1 MWLDL
6 LALTLTDLRL
16 QAVLEMI
23 LDQCFLGVFNGIDLL
38 GDLLARSPLFQHLYG
53 VRQVPVCAL

>member
-38 GDLLARSPLFQHLYG
+38 DDLQA
-53 VRQVPVCAL
+53 